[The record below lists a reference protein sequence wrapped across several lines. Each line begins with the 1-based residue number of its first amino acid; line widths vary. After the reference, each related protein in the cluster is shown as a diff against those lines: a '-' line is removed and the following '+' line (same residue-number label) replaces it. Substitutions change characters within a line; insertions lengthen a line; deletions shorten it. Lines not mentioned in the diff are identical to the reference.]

1 VARKQRETA
10 GPPTL
15 SAGDMAR
22 VLAALQARET
32 EVKGLLAMLEPFD
45 GHRFFLELKRVARGK
60 LAAGAMSDGLRWLL
74 PEILFALAEPPP
86 EGPERPC

>member
-1 VARKQRETA
+1 MATKRREMA
-10 GPPTL
+10 GPPEL

-22 VLAALQARET
+22 VIAALQARQA

-45 GHRFFLELKRVARGK
+45 GYRYFLELKRVAGGK

-74 PEILFALAEPPP
+74 PEILFALADPPP
-86 EGPERPC
+86 DGPERPC

>member
-1 VARKQRETA
+1 MAKRQRDSA
-10 GPPTL
+10 GPPAL

-22 VLAALQARET
+22 VLAALQAREAD
-32 EVKGLLAMLEPFD
+32 VKGLLAMLEPFD

-60 LAAGAMSDGLRWLL
+60 VAAGAMSDGLRWLL

-86 EGPERPC
+86 GGPERPC